1 MGCSGDPCVRKEID
15 VVERS
20 DEGWG
25 FVTTLLLELPNLV
38 LPLVLWFCDYSKLP
52 SELQFL

>member
-1 MGCSGDPCVRKEID
+1 M
-15 VVERS
+15 VERS